1 MGKKNLTCKIKNIEL
16 ENVTHI
22 KFLGITL
29 DSKGLYEEHIE
40 KIKNRCIPII
50 SFLHKLKHCFNT
62 NEKTLIIFYKSLIR
76 SILEYGHVL
85 LLNLTETRKNKI
97 EVIQNK
103 ALRTI
108 LGCDY
113 LTSNK
118 NIRQHFKIEKMSDR
132 HKKLSKKWYDKA
144 LTIRH
149 HPMNNHNF
157 EFFDFFNFNVYI

>member
-1 MGKKNLTCKIKNIEL
+1 MVWGLKINEEKTKHMNIIGKKNLTCKIKNIEL

-113 LTSNK
+113 
-118 NIRQHFKIEKMSDR
+118 
-132 HKKLSKKWYDKA
+132 
-144 LTIRH
+144 
-149 HPMNNHNF
+149 
-157 EFFDFFNFNVYI
+157 